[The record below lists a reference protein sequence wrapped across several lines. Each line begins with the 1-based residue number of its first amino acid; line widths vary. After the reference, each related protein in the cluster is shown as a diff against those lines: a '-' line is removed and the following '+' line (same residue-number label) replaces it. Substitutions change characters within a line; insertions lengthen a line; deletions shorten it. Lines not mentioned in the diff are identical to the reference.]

1 MTTSQS
7 GFWSVLV
14 FMERELELL
23 LVRRLRAGD
32 TAAFDEV
39 YSAFNPRL
47 FRFLNRMTRNR
58 HVAEDLVEETWLRLV
73 SGCED
78 LDEDTRLG
86 AWLFTVARNLYISTC
101 RAGSRQQSCA
111 IDFLSLWPDVL
122 SPSPLSAA
130 VSNEFEERLEA
141 ALAALPPIY
150 REALVLVGIEGFRPA
165 EAAAVCGIGAEAFRQ
180 RLSRARALLWER
192 LNTDGWIEKVEW
204 KKVGR

>member
-1 MTTSQS
+1 
-7 GFWSVLV
+7 
-14 FMERELELL
+14 MERELEVS

-32 TAAFDEV
+32 TAAFDDV
-39 YSAFNPRL
+39 YSAFNSRL

-86 AWLFTVARNLYISTC
+86 AWLFTVARNLYISSC

-130 VSNEFEERLEA
+130 VSNQFQECLDA

-165 EAAAVCGIGAEAFRQ
+165 EAAAICGVGAEAFRQ
-180 RLSRARALLWER
+180 RLSRARALLREQ
-192 LNTDGWIEKVEW
+192 LKTEGWIERPEW
-204 KKVGR
+204 KKVSR